1 MNTALHFTPSVEEP
15 TILDMQI
22 SPGSLSAGE
31 KQLVALARAIL
42 RRTNIVI
49 MDEATSQIDIHLD
62 DQVSATCW
70 CSPVLLISHT
80 QIQQTM
86 REELAS
92 SIVIT
97 IAHRLRTIIDYD
109 RILVLDNGKVAEFDS
124 PKRLLRD
131 SKSKFRQLCQ
141 KSTDWPMFSSL
152 LCDWDE
158 ADS

>member
-1 MNTALHFTPSVEEP
+1 
-15 TILDMQI
+15 
-22 SPGSLSAGE
+22 
-31 KQLVALARAIL
+31 
-42 RRTNIVI
+42 
-49 MDEATSQIDIHLD
+49 
-62 DQVSATCW
+62 
-70 CSPVLLISHT
+70 
-80 QIQQTM
+80 M